1 MKTRKDRRGGGLIL
15 IEFLVVLGLMAA
27 FVVVATRLFRLSMNT
42 TTAAAKQQED
52 SLRLEQATHALRAD
66 VWHAKRI
73 ELPDA
78 DHLHLSGDRL
88 DVTWTT
94 KPELA
99 RSEDDQRQAWRGLH
113 LRFERQG
120 PWVVV
125 KRGGAEVALLRQLE
139 GGAR

>member
-1 MKTRKDRRGGGLIL
+1 MSNRHRRPAGIIL
-15 IEFLVVLGLMAA
+15 IELLLVLGLMAA
-27 FVVVATRLFRLSMNT
+27 FVVVATRLFRLSMNA
-42 TTAAAKQQED
+42 TTAAATQQED

-78 DHLHLSGDRL
+78 GHLHLTGDKL

-94 KPELA
+94 QPELA
-99 RSEDDQRQAWRGLH
+99 RGEDDQRQEWRGLD